1 MQWLAAVCVRRPVF
15 TWVLILASWWWAS
28 RPSGASGS
36 TAFPTIDFPVVLVTT
51 VLPGASPEQVETE
64 VSDKLEEA
72 INSISGIDELRSVS
86 YEGLS
91 VVIARFDLDKD
102 TAVAAQEVRD
112 RVNRTLSL
120 LPQGIQQPRVER
132 SDPDAAPV
140 LLAAVRA
147 PRSAREVTEYADRG
161 SVGRSSRSRASAASP
176 SSAVGAVR

>member
-15 TWVLILASWWWAS
+15 TWVLMLSLLVVGIASI
-28 RPSGASGS
+28 RGLGVDR
-36 TAFPTIDFPVVLVTT
+36 FPKIDFPVVLVTT

-91 VVIARFDLDKD
+91 VVIVRFDLDKD
-102 TAVAAQEVRD
+102 TAEAAQEVRD

-132 SDPDAAPV
+132 SDPDAGPGAARGGARPPV
-140 LLAAVRA
+140 G
-147 PRSAREVTEYADRG
+147 P
-161 SVGRSSRSRASAASP
+161 
-176 SSAVGAVR
+176 